1 MSTGAIRSAFSGP
14 DFKCTIACDAVSR
27 WYGKVIAINGV
38 TVNIGQGVVG
48 LLGPNGAGKSTLL
61 KLLVGLLRP
70 TSGSI
75 SVLDRPAFGTPETR
89 AQIGY
94 CPEHDHFYEEMTG
107 LKFVTVMTQLHGFG
121 RAEAVLKARSALERV
136 GLAATDIES
145 SKSISEYSKGMR
157 QKVKLAQAL
166 SHDPNIVVLDEPL
179 TGTDPVSR
187 HQIGELCRQLGEEGK
202 TVIISS
208 HVLQEVERIT
218 NEFILIDRGRLLAK
232 GNVRDI
238 RELIDQHPHRI
249 ELIVSDP
256 RALAAKLVSTPFVS
270 GVTVTGEYS
279 VICET
284 GRPDDC
290 YEAIPKLAEGANVTI
305 RKMTSPDNNL
315 EAVFRYL
322 TR

>member
-1 MSTGAIRSAFSGP
+1 M
-14 DFKCTIACDAVSR
+14 
-27 WYGKVIAINGV
+27 
-38 TVNIGQGVVG
+38 
-48 LLGPNGAGKSTLL
+48 
-61 KLLVGLLRP
+61 
-70 TSGSI
+70 
-75 SVLDRPAFGTPETR
+75 
-89 AQIGY
+89 
-94 CPEHDHFYEEMTG
+94 
-107 LKFVTVMTQLHGFG
+107 
-121 RAEAVLKARSALERV
+121 
-136 GLAATDIES
+136 
-145 SKSISEYSKGMR
+145 
-157 QKVKLAQAL
+157 
-166 SHDPNIVVLDEPL
+166 
-179 TGTDPVSR
+179 
-187 HQIGELCRQLGEEGK
+187 
-202 TVIISS
+202 IISS

-322 TR
+322 TQ